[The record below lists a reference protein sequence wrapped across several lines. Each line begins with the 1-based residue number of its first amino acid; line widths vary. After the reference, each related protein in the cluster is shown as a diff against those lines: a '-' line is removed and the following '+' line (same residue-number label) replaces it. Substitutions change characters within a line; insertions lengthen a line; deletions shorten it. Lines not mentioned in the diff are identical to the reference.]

1 MMKKAFAVLIL
12 AGAALLAAAG
22 GASGQ
27 QGVGAIITQQMFES
41 MLSHR
46 GDSGC
51 EGKFYTY
58 DSFIKAAKKFPDF
71 GTTGSDE
78 IRRRELAAFFGQTS
92 HETSGYCYVNELQKT
107 DPPYYGRGPIQLT
120 HKYNYDAAGRA
131 LMQDLVGNPD
141 LVSSNPVV
149 SFETAMWFWM
159 TPQQPKPSCHAVM
172 TNGWTPSADDRAAGR
187 LPGYGLTTNIIN
199 GGVECGKG
207 QPTPGAM
214 DRFRYY
220 KMYCQMLGVA
230 QGDNVSCKNQKP
242 YGG

>member
-1 MMKKAFAVLIL
+1 
-12 AGAALLAAAG
+12 
-22 GASGQ
+22 
-27 QGVGAIITQQMFES
+27 MFES

-71 GTTGSDE
+71 GTAGSDE

-131 LMQDLVGNPD
+131 LMEDLVGAAAAEAVVPRRDDQRLDALSRRPRRGEAPRLRPDHQHHQRRGGVWQGPANPRRHG
-141 LVSSNPVV
+141 PVQV
-149 SFETAMWFWM
+149 LQDVLPDAR
-159 TPQQPKPSCHAVM
+159 
-172 TNGWTPSADDRAAGR
+172 GGAGR
-187 LPGYGLTTNIIN
+187 QRILQEPEAIRRLIDQVLQI
-199 GGVECGKG
+199 
-207 QPTPGAM
+207 
-214 DRFRYY
+214 R
-220 KMYCQMLGVA
+220 
-230 QGDNVSCKNQKP
+230 
-242 YGG
+242 